1 MRKNKFKKNTI
12 MNNPVNEDEEFEKEL
27 IKRDKRNSF
36 YIKLIIFGIS
46 SGFLMGIILFI
57 LVMITST

>member
-1 MRKNKFKKNTI
+1 
-12 MNNPVNEDEEFEKEL
+12 MNNLVNEDEEFEKEL

-46 SGFLMGIILFI
+46 SGFLVGIILFI
-57 LVMITST
+57 LIMITST

>member
-1 MRKNKFKKNTI
+1 

-46 SGFLMGIILFI
+46 GGFVMGIILFI
-57 LVMITST
+57 LIMITST